1 MIDVTIATFETEVVE
16 TSHTIPVLL
25 DFWAPWCG
33 PCKNIGPMLE
43 KLEAEYAGR
52 FKLVKINSDD
62 EQQLSAAFGIRSIP
76 TCILMINGQ
85 PVDGFMGAL
94 PESQL
99 KAFLDKH
106 LPPAEALPEA
116 LEEEIAPEP
125 EDTDPLAAL
134 QANVDKAPDD
144 DNARFNLIQALLLSS
159 DVAAAKTAFKPAVAK
174 VSVVR
179 RYESV
184 QLLLLAIDSVAL
196 EVDAVLAMSQI
207 KAQFDAKISANKRD
221 FEARHTYAQALIAAG
236 QYTASMDEL
245 LEILMRDK
253 LWNKEGGQEGQARKL
268 YIAVLDLIEQPK
280 PKMPDGQ
287 IPPEDPVVATYRRR
301 LSSVILS

>member
-16 TSHTIPVLL
+16 ASNTTPVLL

-33 PCKNIGPMLE
+33 PCKTIGPMLE
-43 KLEAEYAGR
+43 KLETEYAGR
-52 FKLVKINSDD
+52 FKLVKIDSDA

-106 LPPAEALPEA
+106 LPPAQEAPEE
-116 LEEEIAPEP
+116 LENEPEEEAAPEDQLGKLK
-125 EDTDPLAAL
+125 EAC
-134 QANVDKAPDD
+134 DKAPDD
-144 DNARFNLIQALLLSS
+144 DNARFNYIQALLLAGEQ
-159 DVAAAKTAFKPAVAK
+159 AAAQAVLQPALPK
-174 VSVVR
+174 LTVVR

-184 QLLLLAIDSVAL
+184 QLLL
-196 EVDAVLAMSQI
+196 DAMNSEAGSAGAEAS
-207 KAQFDAKISANKRD
+207 KAVFDAKIAVNKRD
-221 FEARHTYAQALIAAG
+221 FTARYTYAQALIAAG
-236 QYTASMDEL
+236 QYTAAMDEL

-253 LWNKEGGQEGQARKL
+253 LWDKEGGAEGKARKL
-268 YIAVLDLIEQPK
+268 YIAVIDLIEQPK
-280 PKMPDGQ
+280 PKMPEGQ
-287 IPPEDPVVATYRRR
+287 IPPDDPLVASYRRR

>member
-1 MIDVTIATFETEVVE
+1 MIDITAATFEVEVIE
-16 TSHTIPVLL
+16 ASQSIPVLI

-33 PCKNIGPMLE
+33 PCKTIGPMLE

-52 FKLVKINSDD
+52 FKLAKIDSDT

-85 PVDGFMGAL
+85 PVDGFQGAL

-106 LPPAEALPEA
+106 LPPADESQAA
-116 LEEEIAPEP
+116 LEEAAPELAQ
-125 EDTDPLAAL
+125 EDHLAVL
-134 QANVDKAPDD
+134 QKAVEAAPDND
-144 DNARFNLIQALLLSS
+144 SVRFDLIQALLLAG
-159 DVAAAKTAFKPAVAK
+159 DVAAAKVAFKPALAK
-174 VSVVR
+174 ASVVR

-184 QLLLLAIDSVAL
+184 QLLLDAINSIAPHADITSAKAL
-196 EVDAVLAMSQI
+196 
-207 KAQFDAKISANKRD
+207 FDAKIAANKRD
-221 FEARHTYAQALIAAG
+221 FAARHAHAQALIAAG
-236 QYTASMDEL
+236 HHTAAMDEL

-253 LWNKEGGQEGQARKL
+253 LWDKEGGSEGKARKL
-268 YIAVLDLIEQPK
+268 YIAVLDLLDLPK

-287 IPPEDPVVATYRRR
+287 IPLEDPTVASYRRR

>member
-1 MIDVTIATFETEVVE
+1 MIDITAATFETEVIE
-16 TSHTIPVLL
+16 ASQSIPVLL

-33 PCKNIGPMLE
+33 PCKTIGPMLE
-43 KLEAEYAGR
+43 KLEADYAGR
-52 FKLVKINSDD
+52 FKLAKIDSDA
-62 EQQLSAAFGIRSIP
+62 EAQLSAAFGIRSIP

-85 PVDGFMGAL
+85 PVDGFQGAL

-106 LPPAEALPEA
+106 LPPEDEMPEGLEANMA
-116 LEEEIAPEP
+116 APEP
-125 EDTDPLAAL
+125 TQEDHLAVLEKAVE
-134 QANVDKAPDD
+134 AAPDD
-144 DNARFNLIQALLLSS
+144 DNARFNLIQALMLSGN
-159 DVAAAKTAFKPAVAK
+159 VAAAQAAFKPALAK
-174 VSVVR
+174 ASVVR

-184 QLLLLAIDSVAL
+184 QLLLN
-196 EVDAVLAMSQI
+196 AMNSI
-207 KAQFDAKISANKRD
+207 AFDADNTPAKARFDSKIALNKRD
-221 FEARHTYAQALIAAG
+221 FSARYDYAQTLIAAG
-236 QYTASMDEL
+236 QHTAAMDEL

-253 LWNKEGGQEGQARKL
+253 LWDKEGGQEGKARKL
-268 YIAVLDLIEQPK
+268 YIAVLDLLDLPK

>member
-16 TSHTIPVLL
+16 ASNTVPVLL

-33 PCKNIGPMLE
+33 PCKTIGPMLE
-43 KLEAEYAGR
+43 KLEVDYCGR

-106 LPPAEALPEA
+106 LPPADESEPEL
-116 LEEEIAPEP
+116 LEEEAAPASE
-125 EDTDPLAAL
+125 EDKLAAL
-134 QANVDKAPDD
+134 HAAMTQAPDD
-144 DNARFNLIQALLLSS
+144 DNASFAYLQAALLAGEKE
-159 DVAAAKTAFKPAVAK
+159 AAQQAFKPLAAK

-179 RYESV
+179 RLESI
-184 QLLLLAIDSVAL
+184 QLILIAMNSVASRA
-196 EVDAVLAMSQI
+196 DITPA
-207 KAQFDAKISANKRD
+207 KAEFDAKIAANKRD
-221 FEARHTYAQALIAAG
+221 FAARYAYAQALIAAG
-236 QYTASMDEL
+236 HFTAAMDEL

-253 LWNKEGGQEGQARKL
+253 LWDKEGGQEGKARKL
-268 YIAVLDLIEQPK
+268 YIAVLDVIEQPK
-280 PKMPDGQ
+280 PKVADGVV
-287 IPPEDPVVATYRRR
+287 PPEDATVATYRRR
-301 LSSVILS
+301 LSSVVLS